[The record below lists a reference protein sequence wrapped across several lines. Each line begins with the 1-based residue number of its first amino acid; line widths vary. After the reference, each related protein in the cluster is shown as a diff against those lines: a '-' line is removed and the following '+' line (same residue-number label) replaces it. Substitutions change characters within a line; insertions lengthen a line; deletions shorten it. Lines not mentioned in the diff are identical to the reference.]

1 MAKDTDYSLPEV
13 LDTYRKDGSL
23 IREKAR
29 VLAEQWLDQIY
40 PRLVDPEIPT
50 PQLLDIG
57 KELFKLGDLLPKTNA
72 PTGPSGPAFSI
83 SINIGEDATK
93 TVTVTSVSEDTD
105 LVPASYQVIDTP
117 IEEVAPEEL
126 PPAEDQEVQA
136 PSAPITIRGFDI

>member
-1 MAKDTDYSLPEV
+1 MTKDTDYSLPEV

-29 VLAEQWLDQIY
+29 VLAEVWLDRIY
-40 PRLVDPEIPT
+40 PRLADDDTPT

-57 KELFKLGDLLPKTNA
+57 KELFKLGDLLPKVNA

-83 SINIGEDATK
+83 SINIGEDASK

-105 LVPASYQVIDTP
+105 LVPTTFQVLDTP
-117 IEEVAPEEL
+117 VEEAAPEEL
-126 PPAEDQEVQA
+126 PLAEVEEVQA
-136 PSAPITIRGFDI
+136 PPTPLAVKGFDL